1 MFSLDVKLCIL
12 VNMHWSFSE
21 KLVVCT
27 VLHGFLSRLE
37 NLKFHIIKIYLKY
50 GVLCGY
56 DWTRI
61 A

>member
-12 VNMHWSFSE
+12 VNMQWSFSE
-21 KLVVCT
+21 KLVAYT
-27 VLHGFLSRLE
+27 LLHGFLSRLE
-37 NLKFHIIKIYLKY
+37 NLKFHIIKIHLKY
-50 GVLCGY
+50 GVLCGN